1 MSTLV
6 ASLALEKGVAGWRS
20 VSTPMFSVA
29 PASAEPLPL
38 AWLTAEAQPLSAR
51 VSARPPAT
59 RAAGSFRRDRAV
71 LGWDMVVPLGGCQLA
86 DRVLVVRSGGGQDG
100 ATRWRV

>member
-1 MSTLV
+1 MSTFV
-6 ASLALEKGVAGWRS
+6 ASLALENGVAGWRS

-59 RAAGSFRRDRAV
+59 RAAGSFRRDRGV
-71 LGWDMVVPLGGCQLA
+71 LVRDIVVPLGA
-86 DRVLVVRSGGGQDG
+86 ISWRVGGGG
-100 ATRWRV
+100 MGRSVRRRP